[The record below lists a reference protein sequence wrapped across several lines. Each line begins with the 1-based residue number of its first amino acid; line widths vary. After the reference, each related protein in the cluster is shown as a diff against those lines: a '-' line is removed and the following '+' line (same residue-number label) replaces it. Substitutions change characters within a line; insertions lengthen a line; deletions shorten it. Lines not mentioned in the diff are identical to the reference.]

1 MEKTANKTKAH
12 QRYKLRSGEI
22 VPGVT
27 TICGLRAKPF
37 LVPWANKL
45 GLRGI
50 DSAKYVDEKADI
62 GSLAHLMV
70 QNHLQNKST
79 DTSEYSQF
87 VIDQANNCY
96 MKFLNWEKKHTLEPI
111 FLEKELVS
119 EGERFGGCIDYYGKV
134 DGVLE
139 LLDFKTAKAIWNE
152 VNYQLA
158 GYEILLESEFL
169 EVDNRRIL
177 RIGRTEDEGFEEKE
191 RRDLTLQKVIFRA
204 LLTIYNTE
212 KLLKKE

>member
-50 DSAKYVDEKADI
+50 DSTKYVDEKADI

>member
-1 MEKTANKTKAH
+1 MEKKSSKVRAH
-12 QRYKLRSGEI
+12 QRYKLLDGTI

-27 TICGLRAKPF
+27 TVTGIRAKPF

-45 GLRGI
+45 GLQGI
-50 DSAKYVDEKADI
+50 DSSKYVDEKADI
-62 GSLAHLMV
+62 GTLGHLMV
-70 QNHLQNKST
+70 NCHLSKQPL

-87 VIDQANNCY
+87 VIDQAGNCFN
-96 MKFLNWEKKHTLEPI
+96 KFLDWEKKHTLEPI

-119 EGERFGGCIDYYGKV
+119 EGERFGGCVDYYGKV

-139 LLDFKTAKAIWNE
+139 LLDFKSSKQIYDE
-152 VNYQLA
+152 MYYQLA
-158 GYEILLESEFL
+158 GYKILLESEFL
-169 EVDNRRIL
+169 EVNNCRIL
-177 RIGRTEDEGFEEKE
+177 RIGRSENEGFDEKE